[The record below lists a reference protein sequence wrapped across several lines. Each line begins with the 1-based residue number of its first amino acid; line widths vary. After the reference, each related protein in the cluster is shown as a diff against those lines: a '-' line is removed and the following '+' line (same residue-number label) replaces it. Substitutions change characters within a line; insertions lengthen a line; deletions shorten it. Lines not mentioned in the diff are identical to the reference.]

1 MRKKSGTVSR
11 KGTDSSAESV
21 AVGQG
26 ETVSNYKKGYSRSRE
41 RYPGRSKGKLLGCVG
56 MASGRP
62 RPN

>member
-26 ETVSNYKKGYSRSRE
+26 ETVSNYNKGDLLEAGTGSLGE
-41 RYPGRSKGKLLGCVG
+41 VKGCC
-56 MASGRP
+56 
-62 RPN
+62 